1 MKVANVTPVYKKGSR
16 SEEGNYWPVKILPN
30 LSKVFE
36 RCVYKKMPQYFEGIM
51 SKHQCGFRKGHR
63 AQHAS
68 ISLLEKWRTN
78 VDQGPMSGALFT
90 DLKVFDFLSHDI
102 IIAKLKEY
110 GFDMKA
116 LDFIYC

>member
-1 MKVANVTPVYKKGSR
+1 
-16 SEEGNYWPVKILPN
+16 
-30 LSKVFE
+30 
-36 RCVYKKMPQYFEGIM
+36 MPQYFEGIM

-102 IIAKLKEY
+102 IIAKLKLYVVPQGLILGPLVFNVVLCILFVSHIE
-110 GFDMKA
+110 
-116 LDFIYC
+116 L